1 MAHGNTYHPLNVSTS
16 NPVDDRMNSE
26 RRDQEAIPRS
36 LPPPRLLYESL
47 IPSLERVL
55 PKWRKRSRA
64 SIRPRTRGR
73 HVRISQITRIT
84 SDSLVPGLV
93 HACSHAGCDRRV
105 IPRLPNADFAAWR
118 IRPRHALVSL
128 SCPKPPSDDRASAY
142 ACAGRLTDGH
152 STSQGGSCGS
162 TRDPIVTICRI
173 DSTRVMTD
181 PGL

>member
-1 MAHGNTYHPLNVSTS
+1 MAHGNTYHPLNVSTA
-16 NPVDDRMNSE
+16 RTARE
-26 RRDQEAIPRS
+26 GIKRRFRARS

-105 IPRLPNADFAAWR
+105 IPRCPTRTSPLGGSAHDMRSFRSLAR
-118 IRPRHALVSL
+118 SLRRTIALQ
-128 SCPKPPSDDRASAY
+128 PY